1 MIAEKSSE
9 GFVMEVLAPVGWEL
23 VSRMGISTLWSV
35 VRCSPFA
42 WHLSLWNVA
51 LAASA
56 FKMLLRAIST
66 EVFDVEAVNLA
77 RSRRYSCLRWYAWR
91 WHSSREKR
99 AAWRQWR
106 E

>member
-35 VRCSPFA
+35 VHCSPFA
-42 WHLSLWNVA
+42 WHLSLQNVA

-56 FKMLLRAIST
+56 FRMLLRATST
-66 EVFDVEAVNLA
+66 EVCDVRAASLA
-77 RSRRYSCLRWYAWR
+77 QSRRYSLCRPKGGW
-91 WHSSREKR
+91 
-99 AAWRQWR
+99 
-106 E
+106 